1 MFPSMSTPPEFLR
14 TLLVALICAI
24 SGSAAEPVP
33 QPAPNNPFLRSYLP
47 ASLTRTLGV
56 NEFAAS
62 TWMGKNGLGYR
73 MVVSMDGARWDQVYR
88 SLGARGGGGSVLS
101 TNEMVELAGLLQ
113 RLPPDVTPP
122 TEERRMTVA
131 WRVGTNTLTRVYDRA
146 SPPREVV
153 DLYLLCHSGFHF
165 MVDAL
170 AVKHEV
176 APPGE
181 VWSLAASPDA
191 DCLLLATKRLVLWN
205 WRTGEEKA
213 RVADAGSNAFLSSR
227 HPMQLSFDGTGKR
240 IGCAFTFQLS
250 VYDVVTGAEQWS
262 YRQPDRKVGFSY
274 SGGLRPGPSAL
285 SPDGRSFVVA
295 GGKELRL
302 YTEAGPGTLPIGTH
316 DTQVRQVAWSP
327 DGRLIAS
334 VGDHNQSEIR
344 LWRPDGTPVATLP
357 LKGRCNP
364 SIAFS
369 PDSLHLAVVE
379 DRTWQVR
386 IYDMLT
392 RELEV
397 VVPAWANEHMMMNS
411 LSSVAWS
418 PDGAFIAAV
427 GRPGPLIICDVR
439 KRQPVAVAQDRLAS
453 PVVFSRDSTLAIAI
467 CADGKIRFW
476 DLAALR
482 VAAK

>member
-1 MFPSMSTPPEFLR
+1 MNTPPGFLR
-14 TLLVALICAI
+14 TLLMTVIFAS
-24 SGSAAEPVP
+24 SGQPAEPIP
-33 QPAPNNPFLRSYLP
+33 QPAPNNPFSRSHLP
-47 ASLTRTLGV
+47 ASLTRTLHA
-56 NEFAAS
+56 NEFVAS
-62 TWMGKNGLGYR
+62 TWMGRNGIGYR
-73 MVVSMDGARWDQVYR
+73 MVVNLDGARWDQVYR
-88 SLGARGGGGSVLS
+88 SLGVRGGGGSVLN
-101 TNEMVELAGLLQ
+101 TNEMTELAGLLQ
-113 RLPPDVTPP
+113 RLPPDATPP
-122 TEERRMTVA
+122 NEERRLTVT

-165 MVDAL
+165 IVDTL

-176 APPGE
+176 NAPGE
-181 VWSLAASPDA
+181 VWSLAASPDP
-191 DCLLLATKRLVLWN
+191 DCLLLATKRLIAWN
-205 WRTGEEKA
+205 WRTREEKA
-213 RVADAGSNAFLSSR
+213 RVTEAGPAAYLNPR

-250 VYDVVTGAEQWS
+250 VHDVVTGAEQWS

-302 YTEAGPGTLPIGTH
+302 YTEAGPGTLPVGTH

-453 PVVFSRDSTLAIAI
+453 PVVFSRDSTLAIAV

-482 VAAK
+482 RPAR